1 MLLPRGE
8 AERVERL
15 GLAHAAFPE
24 LELRGLVE
32 REDEGPAA
40 AALALTRD
48 VDEQPR
54 LARARTRLDERVAV
68 AAPHE
73 LANCLRLVRRRRRA
87 FEPPQRFSVLHYN
100 HAYLAGL
107 VRIAAAASRD
117 ILLLAYRTAAA
128 LTHARV
134 FGRKNPGLQQAVACE
149 VARLPTFITIAALG
163 YYPARKRLA
172 APPRHELPQR
182 ERRLLRR
189 RDGAAL
195 LLIVLRHRDRLS
207 RYVLLFGPRLRR
219 AHERRRRCHGRRGGR
234 TLALG

>member
-1 MLLPRGE
+1 MSR
-8 AERVERL
+8 
-15 GLAHAAFPE
+15 
-24 LELRGLVE
+24 
-32 REDEGPAA
+32 
-40 AALALTRD
+40 
-48 VDEQPR
+48 QPR
-54 LARARTRLDERVAV
+54 LARATRLDERVAV

-163 YYPARKRLA
+163 YYPPGRLA

-182 ERRLLRR
+182 ERRLHRR
-189 RDGAAL
+189 RGRAAL

-207 RYVLLFGPRLRR
+207 RYVLLFGPRFRR
-219 AHERRRRCHGRRGGR
+219 AYERRRRCRRRRGGR